1 MILLSNF
8 IVLHSALNYH
18 YVKSAFSQLFICLLS
33 LFIIILVLVTSVL
46 LHTAE

>member
-33 LFIIILVLVTSVL
+33 LFIIILVVTSVL